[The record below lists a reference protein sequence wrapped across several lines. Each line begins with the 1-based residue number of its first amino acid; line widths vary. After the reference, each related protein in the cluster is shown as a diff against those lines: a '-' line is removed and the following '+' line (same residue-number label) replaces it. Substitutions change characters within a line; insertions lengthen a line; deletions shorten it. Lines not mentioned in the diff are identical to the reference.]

1 MLISLIITV
10 LFLSMI
16 LLGIVSD
23 EVNRSRMFSLSVLFR
38 FAGLS
43 VISDFIF
50 SISLLGLWLKFK
62 ADKFCYFF
70 NLKDYWLLKALF
82 SHYPWKE
89 SHSFKSS
96 RDILFLSSTSKHFLI
111 KSFISAERGIESRK
125 RTGIFVIFYI
135 NSFSVRHYQG
145 VVPCSNS

>member
-70 NLKDYWLLKALF
+70 NLKDY
-82 SHYPWKE
+82 
-89 SHSFKSS
+89 
-96 RDILFLSSTSKHFLI
+96 
-111 KSFISAERGIESRK
+111 
-125 RTGIFVIFYI
+125 
-135 NSFSVRHYQG
+135 
-145 VVPCSNS
+145 